1 MPVTVSKGSH
11 QVPLLFLALI
21 IPFKSFAFLD
31 FLGEQAKKGAEAA
44 AYVDAVSELIDE
56 VSPTSEISDGAND
69 LNRRAEYLRRE
80 ASSLKY
86 VSRTSKEVL
95 LGPQWTSKRLETNI
109 RNTTDYARKLKRL
122 IARIAILGTD
132 GATALNTTETN
143 VALND
148 VQKNQQVLI
157 MQNEA
162 RDLREM
168 EKEQELAKSWADFS
182 DNQRKLRQG
191 GSISGKLN

>member
-1 MPVTVSKGSH
+1 M
-11 QVPLLFLALI
+11 PLLFLALL

-44 AYVDAVSELIDE
+44 AYADAVSELIEE
-56 VSPTSEISDGAND
+56 VNPSSELSDGAND
-69 LNRRAEYLRRE
+69 LNRRADYLRRE
-80 ASSLKY
+80 TSSLKY

-109 RNTTDYARKLKRL
+109 RNTTEYARKLKRL

-182 DNQRKLRQG
+182 DNQKKLRNG
-191 GSISGKLN
+191 GGLGGKHDSTPTNLH